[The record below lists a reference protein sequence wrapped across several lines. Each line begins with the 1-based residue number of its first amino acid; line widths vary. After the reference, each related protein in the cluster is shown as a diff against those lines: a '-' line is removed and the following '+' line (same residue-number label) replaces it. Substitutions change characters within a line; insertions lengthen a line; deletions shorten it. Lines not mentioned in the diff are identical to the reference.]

1 MQLNLQPESDS
12 SNSETARETPA
23 EQPSEVA
30 GRGSHEALPVNRES
44 NLPTSN
50 IQAQRNERNMPQMNP
65 DQGIYKKLYS
75 CFFDFTKSKR
85 AY

>member
-30 GRGSHEALPVNRES
+30 GRGSHEALPANRES

-65 DQGIYKKLYS
+65 DQGIYKKL
-75 CFFDFTKSKR
+75 
-85 AY
+85 